1 MLGLKKNE
9 VSLFLDVVNVIFEKV
24 REKMPKDASIKS
36 SHREFKI
43 ARRTNPKMIFNNIGT
58 YLLVPFASVVER
70 GDFDQLL
77 NTIMSSS
84 VYQENKK
91 EYEEFIENVVFK
103 PIALLS
109 PTEKSQMMK
118 NFLTLLQLYKN
129 YYARK
134 NVHLPLDQMIILTD
148 EDLKATRGVIK
159 DIMSDNGRP
168 QTAPSLTRASSQH
181 QAYMQM

>member
-1 MLGLKKNE
+1 
-9 VSLFLDVVNVIFEKV
+9 
-24 REKMPKDASIKS
+24 
-36 SHREFKI
+36 
-43 ARRTNPKMIFNNIGT
+43 
-58 YLLVPFASVVER
+58 
-70 GDFDQLL
+70 
-77 NTIMSSS
+77 MSSS

-181 QAYMQM
+181 QAYMQL